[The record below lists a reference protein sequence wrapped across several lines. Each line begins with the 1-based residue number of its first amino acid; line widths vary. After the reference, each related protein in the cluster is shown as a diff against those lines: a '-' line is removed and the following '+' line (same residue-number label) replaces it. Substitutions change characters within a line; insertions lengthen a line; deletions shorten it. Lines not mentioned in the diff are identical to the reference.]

1 MLQSVG
7 VAEQDPSVPISALRF
22 CADKLDSDLYFF
34 LCKFFLPVREPPYLF
49 LKRKSKSVDLNFYLA
64 GKEMKEEKLEALG
77 TYMDILNT
85 GLGVC
90 HIFLMKI
97 I

>member
-1 MLQSVG
+1 MSRFMLQSVG

-49 LKRKSKSVDLNFYLA
+49 LKRKSKSIKFSSYLA
-64 GKEMKEEKLEALG
+64 SKENKR
-77 TYMDILNT
+77 
-85 GLGVC
+85 
-90 HIFLMKI
+90 
-97 I
+97 